1 MPRKLAAAAVTLVAA
16 LAFYRWCYLP
26 WRCNLADARLL
37 RQTTFAMDA
46 APAPRAMALA
56 RSTWAAAVRL
66 LDGCPCSIN
75 LYMIAAAN
83 DQLLGQD
90 EHAVEMYSRAL
101 HYDRRPELF
110 LQLGLAEWRLGRRDQ
125 ARQHL
130 TAATAFNPEL
140 LLEVAPSEL
149 RVEVSR
155 ELSKV
160 EAQRANELH
169 NAEFRVVSPH
179 GPKTQLVTTRSQ
191 PMNATYAA
199 AAEWGLTNNRPA
211 RSTTE
216 LLPSTRASDRIM
228 MHVKTSD
235 AYCGVFQAWQRKG
248 TGPAAVRH
256 TMWLLVRSGRVMIG
270 TGDSERSQQVDQT
283 FEAAGKWQLVNG
295 RSTSCPANQTVI
307 YAIGGPAEF
316 YIESPVVRA
325 LPGETCL
332 K

>member
-1 MPRKLAAAAVTLVAA
+1 MPRKLAAVAVTIAA
-16 LAFYRWCYLP
+16 AFALYRWCYLP
-26 WRCNLADARLL
+26 WRCNVADARLL
-37 RQTTFAMDA
+37 RQTTMALEA
-46 APAPRAMALA
+46 APAPRAIALA
-56 RSTWAAAVRL
+56 RSTWRGAVRL

-101 HYDRRPELF
+101 QYDRRPELF
-110 LQLGLAEWRLGRRDQ
+110 LQLGLAEWRTGRRDA

-130 TAATAFNPEL
+130 TAAAVFNPEL
-140 LLEVAPSEL
+140 LLEVTPPEL
-149 RVEVSR
+149 RVAVAR
-155 ELSKV
+155 EMSKI

-169 NAEFRVVSPH
+169 NAQFRIASPE
-179 GPKTQLVTTRSQ
+179 GPKTKLVTTPEH
-191 PMNATYAA
+191 PMDATYAA
-199 AAEWGLTNNRPA
+199 AAEWNLTNNRPA
-211 RSTTE
+211 RSMTE
-216 LLPSTRASDRIM
+216 LLPSTRAGDRVM

-235 AYCGVFQAWQRKG
+235 AYCGVYQAWQRRS

-256 TMWLLVRSGRVMIG
+256 TMWLLVKSGQVMIG
-270 TGDSERSQQVDQT
+270 TGDSERSQKVDQT
-283 FEAAGKWQLVNG
+283 YPATGKWQLVSG

-325 LPGETCL
+325 LPDETCL
-332 K
+332 Q